1 MQFSPELDD
10 RLTRFAATKEMTRE
24 EAIAFILEAWLR
36 ENPTNPQRDTGL
48 APDEL
53 NASNDG

>member
-1 MQFSPELDD
+1 MQLSPELDD
-10 RLTRFAATKEMTRE
+10 RLTRFAAMKALTRE
-24 EAIAFILEAWLR
+24 EAIAFVLEAWLR
-36 ENPTNPQRDTGL
+36 ENPTNPQNDTGL

>member
-1 MQFSPELDD
+1 MEFSPELDD
-10 RLTRFAATKEMTRE
+10 RLTRFSASKNLSRE
-24 EAIAFILEAWLR
+24 DAIAFILETWLR
-36 ENPTNPQRDTGL
+36 ENPVNPERDNGL